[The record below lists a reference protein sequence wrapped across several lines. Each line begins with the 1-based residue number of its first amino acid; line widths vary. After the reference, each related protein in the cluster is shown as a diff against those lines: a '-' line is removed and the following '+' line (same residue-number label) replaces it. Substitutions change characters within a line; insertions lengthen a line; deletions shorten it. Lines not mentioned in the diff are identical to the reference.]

1 MDISWLIEMGATPA
15 VIIVFIMGVMF
26 AAGVILVLKQFKADN
41 KILRVALARSNRK
54 YHLLNTNFVRLAD
67 RVDPSM
73 VIMHHSTD
81 YTIRHPLDK
90 PRPITD
96 KFHHD

>member
-1 MDISWLIEMGATPA
+1 MESILISLGATPA
-15 VIIVFIMGVMF
+15 VIVVFVMGVMF
-26 AAGVILVLKQFKADN
+26 AAGVIVALKLIKAEN
-41 KILRVALARSNRK
+41 KILRRALGQSNKK

-90 PRPITD
+90 VP
-96 KFHHD
+96 K

>member
-1 MDISWLIEMGATPA
+1 MESILISLGATPA
-15 VIIVFIMGVMF
+15 VIVVFVMGVMF
-26 AAGVILVLKQFKADN
+26 AAGVVLVLKQFKADN
-41 KILRVALARSNRK
+41 KALRRALGRSNRK

-90 PRPITD
+90 LQPQEV
-96 KFHHD
+96 KCNHD